1 VQDKEGKM
9 ATTNGTG
16 TPRPASTG
24 TRQPQQPASGSSP
37 RVPRRIVLLAGAE
50 DSEVAQVLREYSG
63 AEVSG
68 KRLHVDLQ
76 RFAAEYRGSQV
87 AAEWLGTLGWT
98 RFLWCRK

>member
-1 VQDKEGKM
+1 M
-9 ATTNGTG
+9 TTTNGTG
-16 TPRPASTG
+16 TPRPASPSP
-24 TRQPQQPASGSSP
+24 TRQPQPPTTSSGSP

-68 KRLHVDLQ
+68 KRLHADLQ
-76 RFAAEYRGSQV
+76 RFAAEHRGRQV